1 MFIYFLFIFYLYNIM
16 NLFKIL
22 DKMLKN
28 KIVLY
33 IVLILAITN
42 VFGYIMSRNHQ
53 AAIFFALVAYLC
65 SKFTRNN
72 VVIALLALSATN
84 LLLVIVQGRRVYE
97 AFTEGNE
104 EGKPKEKV
112 EIDEKATKEAAKQ
125 AVASD
130 PKIDSE
136 EFTSHIENLNKID
149 KILTKQEGLVSNL
162 DNIKSMMNRL
172 ENINSKLKKK

>member
-1 MFIYFLFIFYLYNIM
+1 M
-16 NLFKIL
+16 NLFKTL

-28 KIVLY
+28 KMVLY

-72 VVIALLALSATN
+72 VVIALIALSATN

-104 EGKPKEKV
+104 DGKSKEKVEKV
-112 EIDEKATKEAAKQ
+112 EIDKKATKEAAKQ

-162 DNIKSMMNRL
+162 DNIKSMMDRL
-172 ENINSKLKKK
+172 ENINSKLKKE